1 VHIYELRTEIRVPGR
16 VEEVFAFF
24 ADAGNLE
31 LLTPPWLKFEIM
43 TPRPI
48 EMRVGALIDYR
59 IWLRIVPMR
68 WRTEIT
74 AWEPPFRF
82 VDEQLRGPYRQWI
95 HEHTFEQIGDE
106 VAVRDFVRYAV
117 PGGPGIE
124 RIAHAVFVQ
133 PDIKRIFGYR
143 VDAMRRLLPMQTTSQ
158 TATA

>member
-1 VHIYELRTEIRVPGR
+1 MHVYELRTEIRVPGR
-16 VEEVFAFF
+16 IDEVFAFF

-31 LLTPPWLKFEIM
+31 LLTPPWLKFEII

-68 WRTEIT
+68 WRTRIT

-82 VDEQLRGPYRQWI
+82 VDEQIRGPYRQWI
-95 HEHTFEQIGDE
+95 HEHTFEQIGEE
-106 VAVRDFVRYAV
+106 VAIRDCVRYAV

-124 RIAHAVFVQ
+124 RLAHALFVK
-133 PDIKRIFGYR
+133 PDLRRIFGYR
-143 VDAMRRLLPMQTTSQ
+143 VEAMKRLLPEQTTGKM
-158 TATA
+158 AMV